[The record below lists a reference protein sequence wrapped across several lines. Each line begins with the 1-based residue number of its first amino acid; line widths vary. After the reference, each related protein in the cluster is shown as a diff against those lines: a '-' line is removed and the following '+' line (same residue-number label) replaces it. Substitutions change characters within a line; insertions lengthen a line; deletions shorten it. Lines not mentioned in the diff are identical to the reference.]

1 MSHELFRV
9 RDTSEETLSLI
20 PLGGG
25 ASARVLLALP
35 GFLIW
40 GDRLRG
46 LGKPRA
52 RGSRASAGP

>member
-20 PLGGG
+20 RLGGG

-40 GDRLRG
+40 GDRLRV